1 MGAVVRKQ
9 VERPRAEIE
18 AERKRIE
25 AMPDGPEK
33 DAALAALA
41 LKEAELAKKEKEL
54 AMLKDYAEAR
64 HGKMDAK
71 GDALSAAIEA
81 NGGKLPVEM
90 LDGMSMDAVDDLIKS
105 KESEVERLRAEIEA
119 ERKRIEAMPD
129 GP

>member
-9 VERPRAEIE
+9 VERLRAEIE
-18 AERKRIE
+18 AERRRIE

-54 AMLKDYAEAR
+54 EMLEDYAEAR

-71 GDALSAAIEA
+71 GDELSAAIEA

-105 KESEVERLRAEIEA
+105 KEREGERLRAEIEA